1 MDMDAK
7 IDEATAKRARGL
19 DRAFEI
25 LDYLRRRRE
34 AANPNEIAAQIG
46 APRSSVYELV
56 NLLLRRGIL
65 EYVDDEGRVFLG
77 RKLFFLGNA
86 YEEHYDF
93 TRECDRVLEA
103 LATETRE
110 TAQFCMLDG
119 NKYTVVRMC
128 EGARPFRISSDIGQ
142 PVPIPWTASGR
153 LLLADMSDREILDF
167 IPPEDFRL
175 PDGALLDPMAF
186 IAEVRAAAP
195 IGVFT
200 FDSIVDSFT
209 HCFAV
214 AVAGMGHRC
223 VATLCLVAPRGDG
236 LRNRDRYIQALKTAA
251 SSLDRSGIQDPRRLT
266 KG

>member
-1 MDMDAK
+1 MDVRADQA
-7 IDEATAKRARGL
+7 IAKRARGL

-25 LDYLRRRRE
+25 LDYLRLRRE
-34 AANPNEIAAQIG
+34 AANPNEIASQIG

-56 NLLLRRGIL
+56 GLLLRQGIL
-65 EYVDDEGRVFLG
+65 EHVDGEGRVFLG

-93 TRECDRVLEA
+93 TRECDRVLEG

-119 NKYTVVRMC
+119 NKYVVVRMR

-153 LLLADMSDREILDF
+153 LLVGDMTDAEIVEL
-167 IPPEDFRL
+167 IPREDFRL
-175 PDGALLDPMAF
+175 PDGSWLDPTAF
-186 IAEVRAAAP
+186 IAEARTAAHA
-195 IGVFT
+195 GVFT

-214 AVAGMGHRC
+214 AIAGMGRRC
-223 VATLCLVAPRGDG
+223 IATLCLVAPRDDG
-236 LRNRDRYIQALKTAA
+236 VRNRDRYIDALKAA
-251 SSLDRSGIQDPRRLT
+251 AVRLGSIGVP
-266 KG
+266 KP

>member
-1 MDMDAK
+1 MDMDVRT
-7 IDEATAKRARGL
+7 DDATSKRARGL
-19 DRAFEI
+19 DRAFDI
-25 LDYLRRRRE
+25 LDYLRRRRD

-46 APRSSVYELV
+46 APRSTVYELV
-56 NLLLRRGIL
+56 NLLLRQGVL
-65 EYVDDEGRVFLG
+65 EHTDNEGRVFLG

-103 LATETRE
+103 LANETRE

-128 EGARPFRISSDIGQ
+128 EGARPFRISSDIGR

-153 LLLADMSDREILDF
+153 LLLVDMSDAEILDF

-175 PDGALLDPMAF
+175 PDGSWLDPVAF
-186 IAEVRAAAP
+186 IAEVRAAALA
-195 IGVFT
+195 GVFT
-200 FDSIVDSFT
+200 FNSIVDSFT

-214 AVAGMGHRC
+214 AVSGMGQRC
-223 VATLCLVAPRGDG
+223 VATLCLVAPVADG
-236 LRNRDRYIQALKTAA
+236 LRNRDSYIQALKTAA
-251 SSLDRSGIQDPRRLT
+251 LSLDRSGMQSPRRPT
-266 KG
+266 GS